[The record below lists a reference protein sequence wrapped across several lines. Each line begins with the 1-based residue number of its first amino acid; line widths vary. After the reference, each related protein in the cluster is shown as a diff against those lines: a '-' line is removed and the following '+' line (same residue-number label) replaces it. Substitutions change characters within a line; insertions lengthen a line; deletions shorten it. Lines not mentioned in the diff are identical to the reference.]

1 MTRGSGLRRTI
12 SEMQF
17 VSSKKPVIARC
28 HAPHLY
34 PAPSPIRCRRAA
46 ILGRTAEIL
55 WLMGLAD
62 EPLVL
67 LIGDHDHALLV
78 PAGDQLRSLGAG
90 AAKEFAK
97 ARLGGLQLPA
107 GLRGGFSG
115 SCALCCARW

>member
-1 MTRGSGLRRTI
+1 TSRSRPPPNSTLFPYTTLFRSLQVQFDADERRF
-12 SEMQF
+12 SEELQQ
-17 VSSKKPVIARC
+17 
-28 HAPHLY
+28 
-34 PAPSPIRCRRAA
+34 
-46 ILGRTAEIL
+46 IL

-67 LIGDHDHALLV
+67 LIGDHDNALLV

-107 GLRGGFSG
+107 GLR
-115 SCALCCARW
+115 ARLSQELE